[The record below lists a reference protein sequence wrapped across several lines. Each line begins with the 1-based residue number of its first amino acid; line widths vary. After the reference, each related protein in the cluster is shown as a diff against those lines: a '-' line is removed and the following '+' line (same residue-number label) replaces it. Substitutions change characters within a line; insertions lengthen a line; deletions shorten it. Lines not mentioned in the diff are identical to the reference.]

1 MLILCEEDLTKVEDL
16 PDENYFYRFGLVD
29 KYEGIYEN
37 FDFFTRDKSLAI
49 IYSKKEITK
58 DPRLL
63 DKENHLS
70 IFINVVRFSLNEEDL
85 VLY

>member
-37 FDFFTRDKSLAI
+37 FDFFYSEAFDGFPLQKLEQQRMHSIMEIIHRAKS
-49 IYSKKEITK
+49 
-58 DPRLL
+58 
-63 DKENHLS
+63 N
-70 IFINVVRFSLNEEDL
+70 SLRH
-85 VLY
+85 Y